1 MPFLPDF
8 ENKTLF
14 MVLFTLAFVVALIYL
29 YKILSK
35 DINPYKEGFVQMQ
48 KFILKRDADAY
59 DEFYAHIYDKIH
71 LPEDRCKNEL
81 KLILEATSADETS
94 VFLDVGSGTGET
106 LKTLNDVGA
115 RCFGIDKSEAMVK
128 TAKRKCLSGADPS
141 ESGANSEADGE
152 VSIKNADVLDAMNYD
167 RQTFSHILCLYH
179 TIYEIENKAKFFQNC
194 RYWLKNGGVL
204 VVHLVNKQKFNTVVP
219 AAHPDMIDNPQKY
232 VSDRITK
239 SSINFIDFSYD
250 SKYDIQDGPVSIIM
264 ETFTDTATHKIR
276 QNERRL
282 FMESE
287 DAILKTALNNG
298 FSLHGKINLETVNND
313 EHQSLYLLI

>member
-1 MPFLPDF
+1 MPFLPEF
-8 ENKTLF
+8 ENKNLF
-14 MVLFTLAFVVALIYL
+14 MVLFSLAFVVALIFL
-29 YKILSK
+29 YKKLSK
-35 DINPYKEGFVQMQ
+35 DINPYAEGFVQMQ
-48 KFILKRDADAY
+48 KFILKRDADSY

-71 LPEDRCKNEL
+71 LPEDRCKTEL

-115 RCFGIDKSEAMVK
+115 RCFGIDKSEAMVE
-128 TAKRKCLSGADPS
+128 TAKSKCASGADPS
-141 ESGANSEADGE
+141 ESEANIGA
-152 VSIKNADVLDAMNYD
+152 IKNADVLDSMNYD
-167 RQTFSHILCLYH
+167 RQTFSHILCLYY

-204 VVHLVNKQKFNTVVP
+204 VVHLVDKHKFNTVMP
-219 AAHPDMIDNPQKY
+219 AAHPEYIDNPQKY

-239 SSINFIDFSYD
+239 SSVNFIDFVYD
-250 SKYDIQDGPVSIIM
+250 SKYDIKDGPVSTIM
-264 ETFTDTATHKIR
+264 ETFTDTATQKIR
-276 QNERRL
+276 QNERQL

-298 FSLHGKINLETVNND
+298 FSLHGKINLEPVNSD

>member
-1 MPFLPDF
+1 MSFLPDF

-14 MVLFTLAFVVALIYL
+14 MVLFILAFVVALIYL
-29 YKILSK
+29 YKTLSK

-48 KFILKRDADAY
+48 KFILKQDADAY

-71 LPEDRCKNEL
+71 LPENRCRNEL

-128 TAKRKCLSGADPS
+128 TAKNKCLS
-141 ESGANSEADGE
+141 E

-204 VVHLVNKQKFNTVVP
+204 VVHLVDKGKFNTVMP
-219 AAHPDMIDNPQKY
+219 AAHPYMIDNPQKY
-232 VSDRITK
+232 VSERITK
-239 SSINFIDFSYD
+239 SSVNFIDFEYD
-250 SKYDIQDGPVSIIM
+250 SKYDIKDGPVSTIM
-264 ETFTDTATHKIR
+264 ETFTDAATQKIR

-287 DAILKTALNNG
+287 DVILKTALNNG
-298 FSLHGKINLETVNND
+298 FSLYGKINLEPVNSD
-313 EHQSLYLLI
+313 EHQSLYLLV

>member
-1 MPFLPDF
+1 
-8 ENKTLF
+8 
-14 MVLFTLAFVVALIYL
+14 MVLFILAFVVALIYL

-35 DINPYKEGFVQMQ
+35 DINPYAEGFVQMH
-48 KFILKRDADAY
+48 KFILKRDADTY

-71 LPEDRCKNEL
+71 LPEDRCKTEL

-94 VFLDVGSGTGET
+94 VFLDVGCGTGET

-128 TAKRKCLSGADPS
+128 TAKNKCLS
-141 ESGANSEADGE
+141 ETNSEANSGP
-152 VSIKNADVLDAMNYD
+152 IKNADVLDAMNYD

-204 VVHLVNKQKFNTVVP
+204 VVHLVDKSKFNTVMP
-219 AAHPDMIDNPQKY
+219 AAHPYMIDNPQKY
-232 VSDRITK
+232 VSERITK
-239 SSINFIDFSYD
+239 SSVNFIDFTYD
-250 SKYDIQDGPVSIIM
+250 SKYDIKDGPVSTVM
-264 ETFTDTATHKIR
+264 ETFTDAATHKIR

-298 FSLHGKINLETVNND
+298 FSLQGKINLEPVNSD
-313 EHQSLYLLI
+313 EHQSLYLLV

>member
-1 MPFLPDF
+1 MPFLPEF
-8 ENKTLF
+8 ENKNLF
-14 MVLFTLAFVVALIYL
+14 MVLFSLAFIVALIFL
-29 YKILSK
+29 YKKLSK
-35 DINPYKEGFVQMQ
+35 DINPYAEGFVQMQ

-71 LPEDRCKNEL
+71 LPEDRCANEL

-106 LKTLNDVGA
+106 LKTLNNVGA

-128 TAKRKCLSGADPS
+128 IAQSKCLSGANDPS
-141 ESGANSEADGE
+141 QRLLSQSDQG
-152 VSIKNADVLDAMNYD
+152 SIKNADVLDAMNYD
-167 RQTFSHILCLYH
+167 RQTFSHVLCLYH

-204 VVHLVNKQKFNTVVP
+204 VIHLVNKHKFNTVVP
-219 AAHPDMIDNPQKY
+219 AAHPEYIDNPQKY

-239 SSINFIDFSYD
+239 SSVNFIDFTYD
-250 SKYDIQDGPVSIIM
+250 SKYDIKDGPISTIM
-264 ETFTDTATHKIR
+264 ETFTDTATQKIR
-276 QNERRL
+276 QNERQL

-287 DAILKTALNNG
+287 DAILKTAINSG
-298 FSLHGKINLETVNND
+298 FSLHGKINLEPVNSD

>member
-14 MVLFTLAFVVALIYL
+14 TVLFILAFVVALIYL
-29 YKILSK
+29 YKTLSK
-35 DINPYKEGFVQMQ
+35 DVNPYKEGFVQMQ

-128 TAKRKCLSGADPS
+128 TAKNKCLS
-141 ESGANSEADGE
+141 E

-204 VVHLVNKQKFNTVVP
+204 VVHLVDKGKFNTVMP
-219 AAHPDMIDNPQKY
+219 AAHPYMIDNPQKY
-232 VSDRITK
+232 VSERITK
-239 SSINFIDFSYD
+239 SSVNFIDFEYD
-250 SKYDIQDGPVSIIM
+250 SKYDIKDGPVSTIM
-264 ETFTDTATHKIR
+264 ETFTDAATQKIR

-287 DAILKTALNNG
+287 DVILKTALNNG
-298 FSLHGKINLETVNND
+298 FSLYGKINLEPVNSD
-313 EHQSLYLLI
+313 EHQSLYLLV

>member
-8 ENKTLF
+8 ENNNLF
-14 MVLFTLAFVVALIYL
+14 MVLFILAFVVALIYL
-29 YKILSK
+29 YKTLSK
-35 DINPYKEGFVQMQ
+35 DVNPYKEGFVQMQ

-71 LPEDRCKNEL
+71 LPENRCKNEL

-115 RCFGIDKSEAMVK
+115 QCFGIDKSEAMVK
-128 TAKRKCLSGADPS
+128 TAQTKCSPKEIG
-141 ESGANSEADGE
+141 
-152 VSIKNADVLDAMNYD
+152 SIKNADVLDAMNYN
-167 RQTFSHILCLYH
+167 RQTFSHILCLYY

-204 VVHLVNKQKFNTVVP
+204 VVHLVDKSKFNTVMP

-232 VSDRITK
+232 VSERITK
-239 SSINFIDFSYD
+239 SSVNFIDFEYD
-250 SKYDIQDGPVSIIM
+250 SKYDIKDGPVSTIM
-264 ETFTDTATHKIR
+264 ETFTDAATHKIR
-276 QNERRL
+276 QKDRRL

-298 FSLHGKINLETVNND
+298 FSLQGKINLEPVNSD
-313 EHQSLYLLI
+313 EYQSLYLLV

>member
-14 MVLFTLAFVVALIYL
+14 MVLFILAFVVALIYL

-71 LPEDRCKNEL
+71 LPENRCRNEL

-128 TAKRKCLSGADPS
+128 TAKNKCLS
-141 ESGANSEADGE
+141 E

-204 VVHLVNKQKFNTVVP
+204 VVHLVDKGKFNTVMP
-219 AAHPDMIDNPQKY
+219 AAHPYMIDNPQKY
-232 VSDRITK
+232 VSERITK
-239 SSINFIDFSYD
+239 SSVNFIDFEYD
-250 SKYDIQDGPVSIIM
+250 SKYDIKDGPVSTIM
-264 ETFTDTATHKIR
+264 ETFTDAATQKIR

-287 DAILKTALNNG
+287 DVILKTALNNG
-298 FSLHGKINLETVNND
+298 FSLYGKINLEPVNSD
-313 EHQSLYLLI
+313 EHQSLYLLV

>member
-8 ENKTLF
+8 ENKNLF
-14 MVLFTLAFVVALIYL
+14 MVLFSLAIVVALIFI
-29 YKILSK
+29 YKKLSK
-35 DINPYKEGFVQMQ
+35 DINPYAEGFVQMQ
-48 KFILKRDADAY
+48 KFILKRDADTY

-71 LPEDRCKNEL
+71 LPKDRCKNEL

-128 TAKRKCLSGADPS
+128 TAKSKCL
-141 ESGANSEADGE
+141 SGANSEA
-152 VSIKNADVLDAMNYD
+152 IKNADVLDSMNYD

-204 VVHLVNKQKFNTVVP
+204 VVHLVDKGKFNTVMP
-219 AAHPDMIDNPQKY
+219 AAHPEYIDNPQKY

-239 SSINFIDFSYD
+239 SSVNFIDFVYD
-250 SKYDIQDGPVSIIM
+250 SKYDIKDGPVSTIL
-264 ETFTDTATHKIR
+264 ETFTDTATQKIR
-276 QNERRL
+276 QNERQL

-287 DAILKTALNNG
+287 DAILKTAINNG
-298 FSLHGKINLETVNND
+298 FSLHGKINLEPVNSD

>member
-8 ENKTLF
+8 ENKNLF
-14 MVLFTLAFVVALIYL
+14 MVLFSLAIVVALIFI
-29 YKILSK
+29 YKKLSK
-35 DINPYKEGFVQMQ
+35 DINPYAEGFVQMQ
-48 KFILKRDADAY
+48 KFILKRDADTY

-71 LPEDRCKNEL
+71 LPKDRCKNEL

-128 TAKRKCLSGADPS
+128 TAKSKCLS
-141 ESGANSEADGE
+141 EA
-152 VSIKNADVLDAMNYD
+152 IKNADVLDSMNYD

-204 VVHLVNKQKFNTVVP
+204 VVHLVDKRKFNTVMP
-219 AAHPDMIDNPQKY
+219 AAHPEYIDNPQKY

-239 SSINFIDFSYD
+239 SSVNFIDFVYD
-250 SKYDIQDGPVSIIM
+250 SKYDIKDGPVSTIL
-264 ETFTDTATHKIR
+264 ETFTDTATQKIR
-276 QNERRL
+276 QNERQL

-287 DAILKTALNNG
+287 DAILKTAINNG
-298 FSLHGKINLETVNND
+298 FSLHGKINLEPVNSD

>member
-1 MPFLPDF
+1 
-8 ENKTLF
+8 
-14 MVLFTLAFVVALIYL
+14 MVLFILAFVVALIYL

-35 DINPYKEGFVQMQ
+35 DINPYAEGFVQMH
-48 KFILKRDADAY
+48 KFILKRDADTY

-71 LPEDRCKNEL
+71 LPEDRCKTEL

-94 VFLDVGSGTGET
+94 VFLDVGCGTGET

-115 RCFGIDKSEAMVK
+115 QCFGIDKSEAMVK
-128 TAKRKCLSGADPS
+128 TAKNKCLS
-141 ESGANSEADGE
+141 ETNSEANSG
-152 VSIKNADVLDAMNYD
+152 SIKNADVLDAMNYN
-167 RQTFSHILCLYH
+167 RQTFSHILCLYY

-204 VVHLVNKQKFNTVVP
+204 VVHLVDKSKFNTVMP

-232 VSDRITK
+232 VSERITK
-239 SSINFIDFSYD
+239 SSVNFIDFEYD
-250 SKYDIQDGPVSIIM
+250 SKYDIKDGPVSTVM
-264 ETFTDTATHKIR
+264 ETFTDAATHKIR

-298 FSLHGKINLETVNND
+298 FSLQGKINLEPVNSD
-313 EHQSLYLLI
+313 EHQSLYLLV

>member
-14 MVLFTLAFVVALIYL
+14 MVLFILAFVVALIYL
-29 YKILSK
+29 YKTLSK

-48 KFILKRDADAY
+48 KFILKQDADAY

-71 LPEDRCKNEL
+71 LPENRCRNEL

-128 TAKRKCLSGADPS
+128 TAKNKCLS
-141 ESGANSEADGE
+141 E

-204 VVHLVNKQKFNTVVP
+204 VVHLVDKGKFNTVMP
-219 AAHPDMIDNPQKY
+219 AAHPYMIDNPQKY
-232 VSDRITK
+232 VSERITK
-239 SSINFIDFSYD
+239 SSVNFIDFEYD
-250 SKYDIQDGPVSIIM
+250 SKYDIKDGPVSTIM
-264 ETFTDTATHKIR
+264 ETFTDAATQKIR

-287 DAILKTALNNG
+287 DVILKTALNNG
-298 FSLHGKINLETVNND
+298 FSLYGKINLEPVNSD
-313 EHQSLYLLI
+313 EHQSLYLLV

>member
-14 MVLFTLAFVVALIYL
+14 TVLFILAFLVALIYL
-29 YKILSK
+29 YKTLSK
-35 DINPYKEGFVQMQ
+35 DVNPYKEGFVQMQ

-71 LPEDRCKNEL
+71 LPEDRCKTEL

-128 TAKRKCLSGADPS
+128 TAKRKCAS
-141 ESGANSEADGE
+141 EANSEA
-152 VSIKNADVLDAMNYD
+152 IKNADVLDAMNYD

-204 VVHLVNKQKFNTVVP
+204 VVHLVDKGKFNTVIP
-219 AAHPDMIDNPQKY
+219 AAHPYMIDNPQKY
-232 VSDRITK
+232 VSERITK
-239 SSINFIDFSYD
+239 SSVNFIDFAYD
-250 SKYDIQDGPVSIIM
+250 SKYDIKDGPVSTIM
-264 ETFTDTATHKIR
+264 ETFTDTATQKIR

-287 DAILKTALNNG
+287 EAILKTALNNG
-298 FSLHGKINLETVNND
+298 FSLYGKINLEPVNSD
-313 EHQSLYLLI
+313 EHQNLYLLI

>member
-1 MPFLPDF
+1 
-8 ENKTLF
+8 
-14 MVLFTLAFVVALIYL
+14 MVLFILAFVVALIYL

-35 DINPYKEGFVQMQ
+35 DINPYAEGFVQMQ
-48 KFILKRDADAY
+48 KFILKRDADTY
-59 DEFYAHIYDKIH
+59 DKFYAHIYDKIH
-71 LPEDRCKNEL
+71 LPEDRCKTEL

-94 VFLDVGSGTGET
+94 VFLDVGCGTGET

-128 TAKRKCLSGADPS
+128 TAQTKCLSKADPS
-141 ESGANSEADGE
+141 ESGANSG
-152 VSIKNADVLDAMNYD
+152 SIKNADVLDAMNYN
-167 RQTFSHILCLYH
+167 RQTFSHILCLYY

-204 VVHLVNKQKFNTVVP
+204 VVHLVDKSKFNTVMP

-232 VSDRITK
+232 VSERITK
-239 SSINFIDFSYD
+239 SSVNFIDFEYD
-250 SKYDIQDGPVSIIM
+250 SKYDIKDGPVSTVM
-264 ETFTDTATHKIR
+264 ETFKDAATHKIR

-298 FSLHGKINLETVNND
+298 FSLQGKINLEPVNSD
-313 EHQSLYLLI
+313 EHQSLYLLV

>member
-8 ENKTLF
+8 ENNNLF
-14 MVLFTLAFVVALIYL
+14 MVLFILAFVVALIYL
-29 YKILSK
+29 YKTLSK
-35 DINPYKEGFVQMQ
+35 DINPYTEGFVQMQ

-94 VFLDVGSGTGET
+94 VFLDIGCGTGET

-115 RCFGIDKSEAMVK
+115 QCFGIDKSEAMVK
-128 TAKRKCLSGADPS
+128 TAQTKCSPKEIG
-141 ESGANSEADGE
+141 
-152 VSIKNADVLDAMNYD
+152 SIKNADVLDAMNYN
-167 RQTFSHILCLYH
+167 RQTFSHILCLYY

-204 VVHLVNKQKFNTVVP
+204 VVHLVDKSKFNTVMP

-232 VSDRITK
+232 VSERITK
-239 SSINFIDFSYD
+239 SSVNFIDF
-250 SKYDIQDGPVSIIM
+250 
-264 ETFTDTATHKIR
+264 E
-276 QNERRL
+276 
-282 FMESE
+282 
-287 DAILKTALNNG
+287 
-298 FSLHGKINLETVNND
+298 
-313 EHQSLYLLI
+313 

>member
-14 MVLFTLAFVVALIYL
+14 TVLFILAFVVALIYL
-29 YKILSK
+29 YKTLSK

-94 VFLDVGSGTGET
+94 VFLDVGCGTGET

-128 TAKRKCLSGADPS
+128 TAQTKT
-141 ESGANSEADGE
+141 NSEA
-152 VSIKNADVLDAMNYD
+152 IKNADVLDAMNYD

-204 VVHLVNKQKFNTVVP
+204 VVHLVDKGKFNTVMP
-219 AAHPDMIDNPQKY
+219 SAHPYMIDNPQKY
-232 VSDRITK
+232 VSERITK
-239 SSINFIDFSYD
+239 SSVNFIDFEYD
-250 SKYDIQDGPVSIIM
+250 SKYDIQDGPVSTIM
-264 ETFTDTATHKIR
+264 ETFTDAATQKIR

-287 DAILKTALNNG
+287 DVILKTALNNG
-298 FSLHGKINLETVNND
+298 FSLYGKINLEPVNSD

>member
-14 MVLFTLAFVVALIYL
+14 TVLFILAFVVALIYL
-29 YKILSK
+29 YKTLSK
-35 DINPYKEGFVQMQ
+35 DVNPYKEGFVQMQ

-71 LPEDRCKNEL
+71 LPEDRCKTEL

-128 TAKRKCLSGADPS
+128 TAQTKCA
-141 ESGANSEADGE
+141 SGANSEA
-152 VSIKNADVLDAMNYD
+152 IKNADVLDAMNYD

-204 VVHLVNKQKFNTVVP
+204 VVHLVDKGKFNTVIP
-219 AAHPDMIDNPQKY
+219 AAHPYMIDNPQKY
-232 VSDRITK
+232 VSERITK
-239 SSINFIDFSYD
+239 SSVNFIDFAYD
-250 SKYDIQDGPVSIIM
+250 SKYDIKDGPVSTIM
-264 ETFTDTATHKIR
+264 ETFTDTATQKIR

-298 FSLHGKINLETVNND
+298 FSLYGKINLEPVNSD
-313 EHQSLYLLI
+313 EHQNLYLLI

>member
-1 MPFLPDF
+1 MPFLPEF

-14 MVLFTLAFVVALIYL
+14 TVLFILAFVVALIYL
-29 YKILSK
+29 YKTLSK
-35 DINPYKEGFVQMQ
+35 DVNPYKEGFVQMH

-128 TAKRKCLSGADPS
+128 TAKRKCASKADPS
-141 ESGANSEADGE
+141 ESETNSG
-152 VSIKNADVLDAMNYD
+152 SIKNADVLDAMNYD

-204 VVHLVNKQKFNTVVP
+204 VVHLVDKSKFNTVMP
-219 AAHPDMIDNPQKY
+219 AAHPYMIDNPQKY
-232 VSDRITK
+232 VSERITK
-239 SSINFIDFSYD
+239 SSVNFIDFAYD
-250 SKYDIQDGPVSIIM
+250 SKYDIKDGPVSTIM
-264 ETFTDTATHKIR
+264 ETFTDTATQKIR

-287 DAILKTALNNG
+287 DVILKTALNNG
-298 FSLHGKINLETVNND
+298 FSLHGKINLETVNSD
-313 EHQSLYLLI
+313 EHQSLYLLV

>member
-14 MVLFTLAFVVALIYL
+14 MVLFILAFFVALIYL
-29 YKILSK
+29 YKTLSK

-48 KFILKRDADAY
+48 KFILKQDADAY

-71 LPEDRCKNEL
+71 LPENRCRNEL

-128 TAKRKCLSGADPS
+128 TAKNKCLS
-141 ESGANSEADGE
+141 E

-204 VVHLVNKQKFNTVVP
+204 VVHLVDKGKFNTVMP
-219 AAHPDMIDNPQKY
+219 AAHPYMIDNPQKY
-232 VSDRITK
+232 VSERITK
-239 SSINFIDFSYD
+239 SSVNFIDFEYD
-250 SKYDIQDGPVSIIM
+250 SKYDIKDGPVSTIM
-264 ETFTDTATHKIR
+264 ETFTDAATQKIR

-287 DAILKTALNNG
+287 DVILKTALNNG
-298 FSLHGKINLETVNND
+298 FSLYGKINLEPVNSD
-313 EHQSLYLLI
+313 EHQSLYLLV